1 MFSKKMNFDRNGNI
15 LIEHEINQPK
25 RKTFR
30 GIAKR
35 TWYTSFRILY
45 ALAKDDDASSIPI
58 G

>member
-1 MFSKKMNFDRNGNI
+1 MNFDRNGNI